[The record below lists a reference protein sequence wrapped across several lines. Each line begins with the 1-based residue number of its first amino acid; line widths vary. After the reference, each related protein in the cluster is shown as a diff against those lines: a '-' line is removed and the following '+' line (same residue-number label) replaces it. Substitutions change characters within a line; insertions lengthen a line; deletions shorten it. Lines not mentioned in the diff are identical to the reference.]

1 MAEPIEF
8 VDALRKMIDS
18 KTGEINTSLPGT
30 IVSYS
35 NGRAAVQP
43 TPKKRYADGDV
54 LNFPILQNVRVC
66 WPSFAG
72 GLAGVKG
79 PILPGDKCMIIFAQ
93 QAVDGSDDMRRFDI
107 SDAYLIPC
115 DLGNA
120 GGGESGNNDALTMFY
135 GSGYMRLTAG
145 GALEINAPGGTTIN
159 TPQTTNTGT
168 LTTQGL
174 FTYSSG
180 MAGTGGGSGT
190 VINGAITQTGGALSS
205 NGVVLSSHVH
215 SGVQPG
221 GSNTGGP
228 V

>member
-1 MAEPIEF
+1 MAEPIDF

-35 NGRAAVQP
+35 NGRATVQP

-79 PILPGDKCMIIFAQ
+79 PILPGDKCLIIFAQ

-107 SDAYLIPC
+107 SDAYVIPC

-120 GGGESGNNDALTMFY
+120 GAGDSGNNDALTMFY
-135 GSGYMRLTAG
+135 GGGYMRLTAS
-145 GALEINAPGGTTIN
+145 GALEISAPGGVAITAPSVSN
-159 TPQTTNTGT
+159 SGT
-168 LTTQGL
+168 FSTQG
-174 FTYSSG
+174 
-180 MAGTGGGSGT
+180 MATL
-190 VINGAITQTGGALSS
+190 TGGATI
-205 NGVVLSSHVH
+205 GGIVFGTHKH
-215 SGVQPG
+215 TGVQAGP
-221 GSNTGGP
+221 SVSGGP
-228 V
+228 I

>member
-1 MAEPIEF
+1 MAEPIDF

-35 NGRAAVQP
+35 NGRATVQP

-54 LNFPILQNVRVC
+54 LSFPILQNVRVC

-79 PILPGDKCMIIFAQ
+79 PILPGDKCLIIFAQ

-107 SDAYLIPC
+107 SDAYVIPC

-120 GGGESGNNDALTMFY
+120 GAGDSGNNDAMTMFY
-135 GSGYMRLTAG
+135 GAAHVRITKG
-145 GALEINAPGGTTIN
+145 GKVVINAPA
-159 TPQTTNTGT
+159 
-168 LTTQGL
+168 GL
-174 FTYSSG
+174 DIVGYVT
-180 MAGTGGGSGT
+180 APD
-190 VINGAITQTGGALSS
+190 GASIEGRDFMGHT
-205 NGVVLSSHVH
+205 H
-215 SGVQPG
+215 SGVQAGPA
-221 GSNTGGP
+221 NTGG
-228 V
+228 VA